1 MHSST
6 LGPGRETDLEIETG
20 DQTQRHDE
28 DSGNERARD
37 TERREGGTRDTWQG
51 GEQKREKR
59 HNNKA
64 KTQRSQERGTQEQ

>member
-1 MHSST
+1 MHGST

-37 TERREGGTRDTWQG
+37 TERREGGRHGRVGNMRTEKGEETYQQG
-51 GEQKREKR
+51 
-59 HNNKA
+59 
-64 KTQRSQERGTQEQ
+64 